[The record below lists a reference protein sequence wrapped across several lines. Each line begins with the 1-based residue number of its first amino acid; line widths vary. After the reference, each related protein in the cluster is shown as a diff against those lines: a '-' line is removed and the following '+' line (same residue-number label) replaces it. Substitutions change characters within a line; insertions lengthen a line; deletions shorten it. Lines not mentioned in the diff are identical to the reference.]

1 MTLKDRIKAECK
13 KKGISISKLEKDLGF
28 ANAYISQ
35 LNPETVQHSRLVKI
49 ANYLEVDIDYLL
61 TGEEPTGY
69 YFNDDTAK
77 AAQEIFDNPELRLL
91 FDEARDADP
100 EDLKTVH
107 QMLLALKRKENG
119 EV

>member
-1 MTLKDRIKAECK
+1 MTLKERIKAECK
-13 KKGISISKLEKDLGF
+13 KKGISVSKLEKDLGF
-28 ANAYISQ
+28 ANAYINQ
-35 LNPETVQHSRLVKI
+35 LNPETIQHSRLIKI
-49 ANYLEVDIDYLL
+49 ADYLNVDVNYLL
-61 TGEEPTGY
+61 TGEESAGY
-69 YFNDDTAK
+69 YLNDETAK

-91 FDEARDADP
+91 FDEARNADP